1 MYNFQ
6 IKRGNRKSLT
16 SVHCNWNVPFCLLS
30 LKIRGE
36 CRDGPWDVF
45 VASQCFGSQ
54 VLSNHPGKGTSSLK
68 MSKNEDHFTIFF
80 GKKTFTLYYIQLLLD
95 DPRQIQAARPEPSLF
110 APPFLP
116 SHQTPQYCT
125 TPAANWRFCRV
136 LGCWGPVFPIWIA
149 QSWSYGVARCL
160 LAISLICQTCTMLSI
175 FSKKWDLWS
184 WAGFSEKEN

>member
-1 MYNFQ
+1 MPWWTLGCFCCF
-6 IKRGNRKSLT
+6 
-16 SVHCNWNVPFCLLS
+16 SVFWLSSVVQSSWQRNIQLENVKKWRPLYY
-30 LKIRGE
+30 
-36 CRDGPWDVF
+36 
-45 VASQCFGSQ
+45 
-54 VLSNHPGKGTSSLK
+54 
-68 MSKNEDHFTIFF
+68 FF
-80 GKKTFTLYYIQLLLD
+80 WKKTFTLYYIQLLLD

-136 LGCWGPVFPIWIA
+136 LGCWGPVLPIWIA
-149 QSWSYGVARCL
+149 QSWSFGVARCL

>member
-1 MYNFQ
+1 MDLGMF
-6 IKRGNRKSLT
+6 LL
-16 SVHCNWNVPFCLLS
+16 LLS
-30 LKIRGE
+30 VLALKCCPIILAKE
-36 CRDGPWDVF
+36 
-45 VASQCFGSQ
+45 
-54 VLSNHPGKGTSSLK
+54 HPAWKCQK
-68 MSKNEDHFTIFF
+68 MKTTLTFFF
-80 GKKTFTLYYIQLLLD
+80 GKTFTQYYIQLLLD